1 MNLYDRVCAIA
12 REKDLAIS
20 KIERECNLSN
30 ATIRRWA
37 TQNPSLDSVQKVAH

>member
-30 ATIRRWA
+30 L
-37 TQNPSLDSVQKVAH
+37 SLIHI